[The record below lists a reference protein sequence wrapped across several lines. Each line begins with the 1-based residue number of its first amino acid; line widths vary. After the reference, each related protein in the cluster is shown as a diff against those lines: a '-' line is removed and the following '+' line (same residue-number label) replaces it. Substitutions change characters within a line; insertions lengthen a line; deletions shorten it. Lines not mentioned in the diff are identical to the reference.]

1 MLADTIWVRVEVK
14 SPKLTSSLEE
24 MIGVL
29 QGFQV
34 QSGDDNRQADLLI
47 FELGNDSEKDFE
59 LIRSLLDLGA
69 VGEVFL
75 VSRNSDQALLLQ
87 AMRTGVNEFLSQP
100 IKREEVLEALARL
113 KERREKSKG
122 PEPVRLGQ
130 LIEVVGSKG
139 GVGTTT
145 IAANLAVSLAEK
157 ENVQSVALVDMNLL
171 FGDVPL
177 FLEIKP
183 SYHWGEITD
192 NVSRLDPTF
201 LMNVLA
207 RDPCGVYVLPSPVD
221 LNGHNP
227 VSPEIMEKLLSLM
240 QKMFDFVIIDGGQSL
255 DETSLRILKMSDTVL
270 LVSTL
275 SLPCL
280 TNTNKLLKSFY
291 GLGYPSRERIRVIVN
306 RYLTKSEIS
315 LKDAEAGIDKKI
327 FWTIPNDYQTAM
339 SAINQG
345 KPLCQSASKAAI
357 TKSMR
362 GLADALIKGE
372 EKKEKKGWKFLKR
385 N

>member
-1 MLADTIWVRVEVK
+1 MLDDTIRVRIEVK
-14 SPKLTSSLEE
+14 SPNLTSSLEE
-24 MIGVL
+24 MVRSL

-34 QSGDDNRQADLLI
+34 QSADDSRRADLLI
-47 FELGNDSEKDFE
+47 FELGDDSKKDFE
-59 LIRSLLDLGA
+59 LIRSLLDLGQT
-69 VGEVFL
+69 GEVFL
-75 VSRNSDQALLLQ
+75 VSRNSDPALLLQ
-87 AMRTGVNEFLSQP
+87 AMRTGVNEFFSQP

-113 KERREKSKG
+113 KEKREKSKS
-122 PEPVRLGQ
+122 PEPVGLGRL
-130 LIEVVGSKG
+130 IDVVGSKG

-145 IAANLAVSLAEK
+145 IAANLAASLAEK
-157 ENVQSVALVDMNLL
+157 ENVQSVALVDMKLL

-177 FLEIKP
+177 FLQIKP
-183 SYHWGEITD
+183 SYHWGEITN

-201 LMNVLA
+201 LMNVLS
-207 RDPCGVYVLPSPVD
+207 RDPCGVYVLPSPVS
-221 LNGHNP
+221 LNDHKP
-227 VSPEIMEKLLSLM
+227 VSPEIMENLLGLM

-255 DETSLRILKMSDTVL
+255 DATSLRILEMSDTVL
-270 LVSTL
+270 VVSTL

-291 GLGYPSRERIRVIVN
+291 ALGYPSRECIRVIIN
-306 RYLTKSEIS
+306 RYLAKSEIS

-327 FWTIPNDYQTAM
+327 FWTIPNDYRTTM

-362 GLADALIKGE
+362 GLAEALIKGE
-372 EKKEKKGWKFLKR
+372 AKKEKKGWKFLKR

>member
-1 MLADTIWVRVEVK
+1 MLDDTIRVRVEVK
-14 SPKLTSSLEE
+14 SPNLNGGLEE
-24 MIGVL
+24 MVRSL
-29 QGFQV
+29 QGFQM
-34 QSGDDNRQADLLI
+34 QSADDSRQADLLI
-47 FELGNDSEKDFE
+47 FELGDDSKKDFK
-59 LIRSLLDLGA
+59 LIRSLLDMNTI
-69 VGEVFL
+69 GEVFL
-75 VSRNSDQALLLQ
+75 VSQNSDPALLLQ
-87 AMRTGVNEFLSQP
+87 AMRTGVNEFFSQP

-113 KERREKSKG
+113 KERRTKSKD

-145 IAANLAVSLAEK
+145 IATNLAASLAEK
-157 ENVQSVALVDMNLL
+157 ENVQSVALVDMKLL

-177 FLEIKP
+177 FLQIKP
-183 SYHWGEITD
+183 SYHWGEITKD
-192 NVSRLDPTF
+192 ISRLDPTF
-201 LMNVLA
+201 LMNVLS
-207 RDPCGVYVLPSPVD
+207 RDSCGVYVLPSPVT
-221 LNGHNP
+221 LNDHKP
-227 VSPEIMEKLLSLM
+227 VSPEIIENLLGLM
-240 QKMFDFVIIDGGQSL
+240 QKMFDFVVIDGGQSL
-255 DETSLRILKMSDTVL
+255 DATSLRILKMSNTVL

-280 TNTNKLLKSFY
+280 TNMKKLLKSFY
-291 GLGYPSRERIRVIVN
+291 LLGYPPRERIRVIIN

-327 FWTIPNDYQTAM
+327 FWTIPNDYRTTM

-345 KPLCQSASKAAI
+345 KPLCQWASKAAI

-362 GLADALIKGE
+362 GLAEALIKGQ
-372 EKKEKKGWKFLKR
+372 EKKEKRGWKFLKR

>member
-1 MLADTIWVRVEVK
+1 MLDDTIRVRVEVK
-14 SPKLTSSLEE
+14 SPNLNVGLEE
-24 MIGVL
+24 MVRSV
-29 QGFQV
+29 QGFQILSV
-34 QSGDDNRQADLLI
+34 DASRQVDLLI
-47 FELGNDSEKDFE
+47 FELGNDSKKDFE
-59 LIRSLLDLGA
+59 LIRSLLDLGET
-69 VGEVFL
+69 GEVFL
-75 VSRNSDQALLLQ
+75 VSRNSDPALLLQ
-87 AMRTGVNEFLSQP
+87 AMRTGVNEFFSQP
-100 IKREEVLEALARL
+100 IKREEVLEALARF
-113 KERREKSKG
+113 KERRAKSKD
-122 PEPVRLGQ
+122 PEPVSLGQ

-145 IAANLAVSLAEK
+145 IAANLAVSLTER
-157 ENVQSVALVDMNLL
+157 EEVQSVAVVDMNFV

-183 SYHWGEITD
+183 SYHWGEITK

-201 LMNVLA
+201 LMNVLS
-207 RDPCGVYVLPSPVD
+207 RDPSGVYVLPSPVSLD
-221 LNGHNP
+221 GHNP
-227 VSPEIMEKLLSLM
+227 ADPNIMEKLLSLM

-255 DETSLRILKMSDTVL
+255 DSTSLRILQMSDTVL
-270 LVSTL
+270 VVSTL

-291 GLGYPSRERIRVIVN
+291 ALGYPPKERIKVIIN

-315 LKDAEAGIDKKI
+315 LKDAEAGIDRKI
-327 FWTIPNDYQTAM
+327 FWTIPNDYRTAM

-345 KPLCQSASKAAI
+345 KPLIQWASKAPI
-357 TKSMR
+357 TKSIR

-372 EKKEKKGWKFLKR
+372 AKKEKKGWKFLKR

>member
-1 MLADTIWVRVEVK
+1 MLDDTIRVRIEVK
-14 SPKLTSSLEE
+14 SPNLTSGLEE
-24 MIGVL
+24 IVRSV
-29 QGFQV
+29 QGFQM
-34 QSGDDNRQADLLI
+34 QSVDESRQADLLI
-47 FELGNDSEKDFE
+47 FELGNDSKKDFE
-59 LIRSLLDLGA
+59 LIRSLLDLGET
-69 VGEVFL
+69 GEVFL
-75 VSRNSDQALLLQ
+75 VSRNSDPALLLQ
-87 AMRTGVNEFLSQP
+87 AMRTGVNEFFSQP
-100 IKREEVLEALARL
+100 IKREEVLEALVRL
-113 KERREKSKG
+113 KERRAKSKD

-145 IAANLAVSLAEK
+145 IAANLAASLTEK
-157 ENVQSVALVDMNLL
+157 EKVQSVALVDMNLV

-183 SYHWGEITD
+183 TYHWGEITK

-201 LMNVLA
+201 LLNVLS
-207 RDPCGVYVLPSPVD
+207 RDPCGVYVLPSPVHLD
-221 LNGHNP
+221 GHNP
-227 VSPEIMEKLLSLM
+227 VNPEIIEKLLSLM

-255 DETSLRILKMSDTVL
+255 DATSLRILQMSDTVL
-270 LVSTL
+270 VVSTL

-291 GLGYPSRERIRVIVN
+291 ALGYPPRERIRVIIN

-327 FWTIPNDYQTAM
+327 FWTIPNDYRTAM

-345 KPLCQSASKAAI
+345 KPLCQWASKAPI

-372 EKKEKKGWKFLKR
+372 AKKEKKGWKFLKR